1 MREHLSHNVVLNL
14 IIAACC
20 GLADS
25 IWTGTIG
32 VAFIS
37 DVWHT
42 NKRVGIATALTGLA
56 ALASALPAGWAAD
69 RYGRAKVCR
78 VGSLAILVAAPAYAY
93 ATLRA
98 TEGKDRE
105 LAYILICI
113 ASAFFGLSS
122 GIINGPA
129 QALLADSVSTGARSK
144 VYTWLFACYI
154 VPSVLGPAISVGYF
168 EAHGD
173 EWRLPLLRDLT
184 LLGMALE
191 VPVAILCCCFR
202 DDKAL
207 GSDSDAVQD
216 QEHAAA
222 SASAPGDDGD
232 DAGRP
237 KASDAEN
244 DAEAP
249 PDDQCDERDDAV
261 DPRIKMIPYVVF
273 CTDLVVALGSG
284 CTIKFFPLWFKDD
297 LHMSPAAV
305 QGIYC
310 GVPLSMAL
318 ASGFCTALSRRIGRV
333 EAVLSVRSVA
343 LVCFV
348 GMLVVFYQVE
358 GAWRLRGVVALYILR
373 TALMNCTYP
382 VEESILMDYVPKN
395 TRARWKSLE
404 SVSQFGWCGSAL
416 AGGLLADKYGYARTF
431 AITICLQASG
441 VLCYSRLLGVVA
453 REKAPEEPSP
463 EEPLREPLLN
473 EEEKADAA
481 EAPGP

>member
-207 GSDSDAVQD
+207 GESSDAVQD
-216 QEHAAA
+216 QERAAA
-222 SASAPGDDGD
+222 SASTPGDVDGD
-232 DAGRP
+232 ADRP
-237 KASDAEN
+237 KASDAENAEN

-284 CTIKFFPLWFKDD
+284 CTIKFFPLWFKND
-297 LHMSPAAV
+297 LSMSPAAV

-318 ASGFCTALSRRIGRV
+318 ASGFCTALSR
-333 EAVLSVRSVA
+333 
-343 LVCFV
+343 
-348 GMLVVFYQVE
+348 
-358 GAWRLRGVVALYILR
+358 
-373 TALMNCTYP
+373 P
-382 VEESILMDYVPKN
+382 V
-395 TRARWKSLE
+395 WKSK
-404 SVSQFGWCGSAL
+404 F
-416 AGGLLADKYGYARTF
+416 YGAFVLNRRVDLH
-431 AITICLQASG
+431 AI
-441 VLCYSRLLGVVA
+441 
-453 REKAPEEPSP
+453 
-463 EEPLREPLLN
+463 
-473 EEEKADAA
+473 DAA
-481 EAPGP
+481 PAR

>member
-1 MREHLSHNVVLNL
+1 
-14 IIAACC
+14 
-20 GLADS
+20 
-25 IWTGTIG
+25 
-32 VAFIS
+32 
-37 DVWHT
+37 
-42 NKRVGIATALTGLA
+42 
-56 ALASALPAGWAAD
+56 
-69 RYGRAKVCR
+69 
-78 VGSLAILVAAPAYAY
+78 LVAAPAYAY

-105 LAYILICI
+105 LSYILICI

-191 VPVAILCCCFR
+191 IPVAVLCCCFR

-207 GSDSDAVQD
+207 GSSSDAIQD
-216 QEHAAA
+216 QERAAA
-222 SASAPGDDGD
+222 SAGAQDD

-237 KASDAEN
+237 KPSDAENAEN

-333 EAVLSVRSVA
+333 EAVLGVRTAA
-343 LVCFV
+343 LICFA
-348 GMLVVFYQVE
+348 GMLVVFYNELHLPRRGVDPHGLRPE
-358 GAWRLRGVVALYILR
+358 EHARALEVSGKCLSIWVVRLR
-373 TALMNCTYP
+373 
-382 VEESILMDYVPKN
+382 
-395 TRARWKSLE
+395 ARGRLI
-404 SVSQFGWCGSAL
+404 
-416 AGGLLADKYGYARTF
+416 GG
-431 AITICLQASG
+431 
-441 VLCYSRLLGVVA
+441 
-453 REKAPEEPSP
+453 
-463 EEPLREPLLN
+463 
-473 EEEKADAA
+473 
-481 EAPGP
+481 

>member
-191 VPVAILCCCFR
+191 IPVAVLCCCFR

-207 GSDSDAVQD
+207 GESSDAVQD
-216 QEHAAA
+216 QERAAA
-222 SASAPGDDGD
+222 SASAPGDDE
-232 DAGRP
+232 GRP
-237 KASDAEN
+237 KPSDAEDAEN
-244 DAEAP
+244 DAENALG
-249 PDDQCDERDDAV
+249 DGNDACEADDAV
-261 DPRIKMIPYVVF
+261 DPRVKMIPYVVF

-284 CTIKFFPLWFKDD
+284 CTIKFFPLWFKND
-297 LHMSPAAV
+297 LRMSPAAV

-333 EAVLSVRSVA
+333 EAVLGVRTAA

-348 GMLVVFYQVE
+348 GMLVVFYRVD
-358 GAWRLRGVVALYILR
+358 GAWRLRGVVTLYILR

-453 REKAPEEPSP
+453 REKSETVPDEAP
-463 EEPLREPLLN
+463 EPLREPLLN
-473 EEEKADAA
+473 EEEKADA
-481 EAPGP
+481 EAP

>member
-105 LAYILICI
+105 LSYILICV
-113 ASAFFGLSS
+113 ASSFFGLSS

-191 VPVAILCCCFR
+191 IPVAVLCCCFR

-207 GSDSDAVQD
+207 GESSDAVQD
-216 QEHAAA
+216 QERAAA
-222 SASAPGDDGD
+222 DACADAEAGSDGD
-232 DAGRP
+232 D
-237 KASDAEN
+237 
-244 DAEAP
+244 
-249 PDDQCDERDDAV
+249 V
-261 DPRIKMIPYVVF
+261 TDPRIKMIPYVVF

-297 LHMSPAAV
+297 LRMSPAAV

-333 EAVLSVRSVA
+333 EAVLGVRTAA
-343 LVCFV
+343 LVCFA
-348 GMLVVFYQVE
+348 GMLAVFYRVE

-416 AGGLLADKYGYARTF
+416 AGGLLADKYGYARTCVEINQCVGCTDNSSLSHF
-431 AITICLQASG
+431 SAMTRPSWLGRAVRNRPRHAIEQASRRWRG
-441 VLCYSRLLGVVA
+441 GRRDDSA
-453 REKAPEEPSP
+453 RTRHKF
-463 EEPLREPLLN
+463 
-473 EEEKADAA
+473 
-481 EAPGP
+481 

>member
-105 LAYILICI
+105 LSYILICI
-113 ASAFFGLSS
+113 ASSFFGLSS

-191 VPVAILCCCFR
+191 VPVAVLCCCFR

-207 GSDSDAVQD
+207 GESSDAVQD
-216 QEHAAA
+216 QERAAA
-222 SASAPGDDGD
+222 
-232 DAGRP
+232 DAC
-237 KASDAEN
+237 A

-249 PDDQCDERDDAV
+249 PDDDAV
-261 DPRIKMIPYVVF
+261 DPRVAMIPYVVF

-318 ASGFCTALSRRIGRV
+318 ASGFCTALSRRVGRV
-333 EAVLSVRSVA
+333 EAVLGVRSVA
-343 LVCFV
+343 LVCFA
-348 GMLVVFYQVE
+348 GMLVCFYRVKNE
-358 GAWRLRGVVALYILR
+358 WRLRGVVALYICR

-431 AITICLQASG
+431 AITIVLQASG

-453 REKAPEEPSP
+453 REKAPEEPST

-473 EEEKADAA
+473 EEEKVDAA